1 MRLDQIE
8 EYRIDFVTQ
17 NAIQALLQKSFE
29 FYPSDRIFYKQ
40 VPSFRLLLWDKD
52 ILAAQVGIVF
62 RVISLDK
69 QPFRIFGL
77 MDLCV
82 DENYR
87 SRRIGSKILK
97 KIEKIGQ
104 ENNID
109 FILLLGGIQDYY
121 QQKGFQMVENSCRWV
136 LLKDYETL
144 GIINRKIPET
154 LLIKSLSDKKWDE
167 NANLDLMGFVF

>member
-1 MRLDQIE
+1 
-8 EYRIDFVTQ
+8 
-17 NAIQALLQKSFE
+17 
-29 FYPSDRIFYKQ
+29 
-40 VPSFRLLLWDKD
+40 
-52 ILAAQVGIVF
+52 
-62 RVISLDK
+62 
-69 QPFRIFGL
+69 

>member
-8 EYRIDFVTQ
+8 EYKIDVATEA
-17 NAIQALLQKSFE
+17 AIQELLQKSFE
-29 FYPSDRIFYKQ
+29 FYPKDRIFYKQ

-52 ILAAQVGIVF
+52 ILVAQIGIVF

-82 DENYR
+82 NENYR
-87 SRRIGSKILK
+87 SQKIGSKILK
-97 KIEKIGQ
+97 KTEKVGQ
-104 ENNID
+104 ENRID

-121 QQKGFQMVENSCRWV
+121 QQKGFEMVENSCRWV

-144 GIINRKIPET
+144 GVINRKIPET
-154 LLIKSLSDKKWDE
+154 LLIKSLSDEKWD
-167 NANLDLMGFVF
+167 NTATLDLMGFVF